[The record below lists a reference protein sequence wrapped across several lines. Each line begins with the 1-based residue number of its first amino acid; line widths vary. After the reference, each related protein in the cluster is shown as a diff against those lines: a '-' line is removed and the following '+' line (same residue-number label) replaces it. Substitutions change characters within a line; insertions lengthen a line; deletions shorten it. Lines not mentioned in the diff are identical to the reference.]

1 MRKELIN
8 SIRKDCEKSLSDYL
22 ESLDSLKNKSVLIT
36 GGTGFMGKWLTE
48 AICLLNEKY
57 DFNIKL
63 HLLARNIQEYKEQVP
78 HLAQQQFINLIE
90 EDVRNITTL
99 PDDISLIIH
108 AAGSPDNRKHISTP
122 LKTID
127 IITKGTQAILD
138 TCLRLPNLNKFV
150 HISSNYVYGHQNDR
164 LLNIK
169 ETEIGVSDPNS
180 VNSAYSEAKR
190 MAETICAVYRNQK
203 RLPITIVRPF
213 AFIGPYQ
220 ELEKPWAINNFIRD
234 SILGGPIRILG
245 NENTIRSYLYGS
257 DMAFWLL
264 KILAQGETDSTYN
277 LGSEQAISLKD
288 LSKKITLNF
297 NNKIEVLVKS
307 SKIYPLSPV
316 VSVPDITHIK
326 TDIKVKQVFELETSI
341 KRTIDWYKQIDQP
354 SY

>member
-1 MRKELIN
+1 MQQELIN
-8 SIRKDCEKSLSDYL
+8 SIRRDCEKSLVDYL
-22 ESLDSLKNKSVLIT
+22 ESFSSLRNQAILIT
-36 GGTGFMGKWLTE
+36 GGTGFMGKWLAE
-48 AICLLNEKY
+48 AICLLNEQY

-63 HLLARNIQEYKEQVP
+63 HLLARNIQEYKEKVP
-78 HLAQQQFINLIE
+78 HLAKQKFINLIE
-90 EDVRNITTL
+90 EDVRNVTTL
-99 PDDISLIIH
+99 PDEITFIIH

-127 IITKGTQAILD
+127 IINKGTQAILD
-138 TCLRLPNLNKFV
+138 TCLRLPNLNKFIQ
-150 HISSNYVYGHQNDR
+150 ISSNYVYGHQNEGH
-164 LLNIK
+164 LNIK
-169 ETEIGVSDPNS
+169 ETEIGISDPNS

-203 RLPITIVRPF
+203 KLPIVIVRPF

-264 KILAQGETDSTYN
+264 KILAEGKIGSTYN

-288 LSKKITLNF
+288 LSKNITMNF
-297 NNKIEVLVKS
+297 NNKIEILVKS
-307 SKIYPLSPV
+307 SKTYPLSPI
-316 VSVPDITHIK
+316 VSVPDNTHIK
-326 TDIKVKQVFELETSI
+326 SDLQVKQAFELESAL
-341 KRTIDWYKQIDQP
+341 KRTINWYKQIDQP
-354 SY
+354 KY